1 MELLTS
7 GKKWIKGIVRTT
19 SKETKIVCKL
29 LFERRTSNKLGD
41 KFRVLWGNF
50 QMCPLPV
57 QLHKTKHPHCQ
68 GPGRSPSSLDPSKW
82 QNPQGRGT
90 AEPIPLPAPVW
101 KYHTANITV
110 NFLKQETQHQ
120 GKGTHSFPSGSIK
133 YMAFEWKITQT
144 TNSSII
150 TSNFMNCMHRNLQE
164 DICYFQKLLTWR
176 IQPILWIAFASDLQ
190 YHLEL
195 QLKKALIEKS

>member
-1 MELLTS
+1 MLLTKILPQQKDFKDSSHNCGVHSCEKKRSKKMKLLIS

-19 SKETKIVCKL
+19 SKIRKMVCKL

-50 QMCPLPV
+50 QTCPLPV
-57 QLHKTKHPHCQ
+57 QLHKTKRPGGQ
-68 GPGRSPSSLDPSKW
+68 GPSRSPSGLDPRKW
-82 QNPQGRGT
+82 QNPQGRGHSWADHQCENT
-90 AEPIPLPAPVW
+90 ALPRWLSTCLTP
-101 KYHTANITV
+101 
-110 NFLKQETQHQ
+110 ETQHQ

-164 DICYFQKLLTWR
+164 VICYFQKLLT
-176 IQPILWIAFASDLQ
+176 
-190 YHLEL
+190 
-195 QLKKALIEKS
+195 

>member
-1 MELLTS
+1 MTLLIS

-19 SKETKIVCKL
+19 SKITKIVCKL

-50 QMCPLPV
+50 QTCPLPV
-57 QLHKTKHPHCQ
+57 QLHKTKDPDGQ
-68 GPGRSPSSLDPSKW
+68 GPSRSPSGLDPSKW

-90 AEPIPLPAPVW
+90 AELITSVKIPHCQDHCRFVW
-101 KYHTANITV
+101 
-110 NFLKQETQHQ
+110 HQ
-120 GKGTHSFPSGSIK
+120 RPGTRGKGTHSFPSGSIK

-150 TSNFMNCMHRNLQE
+150 TSNLMNCMHRNLQE
-164 DICYFQKLLTWR
+164 VICYFQKLLT
-176 IQPILWIAFASDLQ
+176 
-190 YHLEL
+190 
-195 QLKKALIEKS
+195 